1 MSVEMEFQV
10 EGAEELAQR
19 MRQLDQAMY
28 ERVQR
33 RLYDLGVKMR
43 NLARQLAPVR
53 TGRLRNSIFSRVE
66 GWILNFGA
74 KAPYAEF
81 QEFGTRY
88 IQPRHFLTQ
97 AVNQYE
103 PKLELLLGAAVE
115 EAIRET
121 ST

>member
-1 MSVEMEFQV
+1 MSVEMELQV
-10 EGAEELAQR
+10 EGAQELAGQ
-19 MRQLDQAMY
+19 MRKLDRTMY

-33 RLYDLGVKMR
+33 HLYEIGVKMR
-43 NLARQLAPVR
+43 NMARQRAPMR
-53 TGRLRNSIFSRVE
+53 TGRLRDSIFSRVQ
-66 GWILNFGA
+66 GWELKFGA

-88 IQPRHFLTQ
+88 IPPRLFLTQ
-97 AVNQYE
+97 AVNQYDSQ
-103 PKLELLLGAAVE
+103 LELLLATAIE